1 MEDLSGNIYINSNA
15 IARLTSAAAD
25 NKIRP
30 FGFTASYAFV
40 IMAVERSPGIG
51 QKEIGSMFHLAP
63 STVTRFIDKLE
74 KKGLLKRRQNGK
86 SVSVELTQ
94 RGKKLAGEID
104 RSVQDIEKELS
115 DKMGDKY
122 MKTLNQMMQH
132 GIILLSQTENKQ
144 GNS

>member
-40 IMAVERSPGIG
+40 IMAVERRPGIG
-51 QKEIGSMFHLAP
+51 QKEIGNMFHLAP